1 MEKYDSRSP
10 ADRFPQMTQEATPQA
25 NCFWCE
31 RPHASRHALS
41 VCPVC
46 VGTARERALP
56 FPMGSL
62 EMSGSYPLT
71 TEAIDARVT
80 RTAPGN
86 YALGY
91 LDGDT
96 FMVFYVG
103 RSESDLNHRL
113 HQWVGAPHVD
123 DRFAPASR
131 APWAVGRRGPLSLD
145 AAEVGDDGSY
155 TRFAYSYAASADAA
169 FAKEW
174 RNYDDFGGSDGLD
187 NAAPPSRYQ
196 RAPEEPLE
204 QWA

>member
-1 MEKYDSRSP
+1 MQASERRSEARP
-10 ADRFPQMTQEATPQA
+10 AHSPLEASQQA
-25 NCFWCE
+25 SCFWCE
-31 RPHASRHALS
+31 RMHESKHPLS
-41 VCPVC
+41 VCPLC
-46 VGTARERALP
+46 SESARLGR
-56 FPMGSL
+56 FPLGSL
-62 EMSGSYPLT
+62 AMDGSYPLT
-71 TEAIDARVT
+71 VEAIDEKLT
-80 RTAPGN
+80 RKSPGN

>member
-1 MEKYDSRSP
+1 MEKYDSQSP
-10 ADRFPQMTQEATPQA
+10 ADRFPQTQETSPQA

-31 RPHASRHALS
+31 RMHASKHALS
-41 VCPVC
+41 VCPGC
-46 VGTARERALP
+46 VGTARARALP

-103 RSESDLNHRL
+103 RSESDLNDRL
-113 HQWVGAPHVD
+113 HQWVGAPD
-123 DRFAPASR
+123 AYDRFAPVIR
-131 APWAVGRRGPLSLD
+131 APWAVGGRGPLSLD
-145 AAEVGDDGSY
+145 AVEAGEDGSY
-155 TRFAYSYAASADAA
+155 TRFAYSYAVSADAA

-187 NAAPPSRYQ
+187 NAAPPSRRQ
-196 RAPEEPLE
+196 RAPEEPVE
-204 QWA
+204 HRA